1 MLAGQWLGYSRSNAG
16 DVPNEFS
23 NEENVRLRLLA
34 VVLTVTGIRL
44 LRGGKARQGWLVDG
58 VSATL
63 NAELIFIDPDTG
75 FEVPSMD
82 ADQAPKYVLFS
93 EILSHTSQG
102 QTVIAYQHQP
112 HEKLEPYVLKIVDRI
127 RGDGGFDGYIEVVKF
142 GGGGSVVYFIMSA
155 TDHRDVIIRR
165 VKKLVERGRG
175 EYVRVDVG

>member
-1 MLAGQWLGYSRSNAG
+1 
-16 DVPNEFS
+16 
-23 NEENVRLRLLA
+23 
-34 VVLTVTGIRL
+34 
-44 LRGGKARQGWLVDG
+44 
-58 VSATL
+58 
-63 NAELIFIDPDTG
+63 
-75 FEVPSMD
+75 MD